1 MGCKRLHFAHMK
13 SLMTKSQVA
22 QAIDSLC
29 SKVAAELPDDVPVAI
44 IGIRTRGEIIARR
57 MLEKL
62 NSELPDRQIDFGIL
76 DITMYRDDLSRRV
89 EVPVVKA
96 TEIKFD
102 IEDVWVLLVDD
113 VLHTGRSI
121 RAALDELHDL
131 GRPGMVRL
139 AVLIDRGGREMPISA
154 DYTGVK
160 FTDIPDNER
169 IQVRLQEKD
178 GKEGAYIV
186 KKKRDS

>member
-1 MGCKRLHFAHMK
+1 
-13 SLMTKSQVA
+13 MTKSEIS

-29 SKVAAELPDDVPVAI
+29 SKVAAELPEDVPVAI
-44 IGIRTRGEIIARR
+44 IGIRTRGEILARR
-57 MLEKL
+57 ILERL
-62 NSELPDRQIDFGIL
+62 NNELPGREINFGIL
-76 DITMYRDDLSRRV
+76 DITFYRDDLSRRTG
-89 EVPVVKA
+89 VPLVKS
-96 TEIKFD
+96 TEIEFD
-102 IEDVWVLLVDD
+102 IDDVWVLLVDD

-121 RAALDELHDL
+121 RAALDELHDF
-131 GRPGMVRL
+131 GRPGIVRL
-139 AVLIDRGGREMPISA
+139 AVLVDRGGREMPICA

-178 GKEGAYIV
+178 GQEGAYIV